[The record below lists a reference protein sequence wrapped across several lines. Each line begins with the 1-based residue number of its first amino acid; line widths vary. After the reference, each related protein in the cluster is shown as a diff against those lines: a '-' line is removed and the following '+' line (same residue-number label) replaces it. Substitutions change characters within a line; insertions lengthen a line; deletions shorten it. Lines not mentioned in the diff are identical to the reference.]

1 MNKSFIIGCVLV
13 AAISSVQA
21 GGASYQESMSSPHQ
35 AGGWYAGAGATFGA
49 VTSFTSD
56 SGTDYKGNDVSWSAY
71 LGRQVNDWLA
81 FESGYTSIGD
91 VSFNEG
97 GDGYIKD
104 TWSIDAQGVFSHSL
118 YQMDTMDICGLLTTG
133 VSYLNTK
140 GDEPA
145 VGVENAHYKGYVW
158 TYGAGFEAHVGSLD
172 NVTLRVDWR
181 RYSLDSGW
189 ENVRYINDVIGT
201 KLSYAFS

>member
-1 MNKSFIIGCVLV
+1 MNKSFLIGCVFV
-13 AAISSVQA
+13 AAVSSVQA
-21 GGASYQESMSSPHQ
+21 GGSTDQLSMVGPHQ
-35 AGGWYAGAGATFGA
+35 TGSWYVGGGATFGA
-49 VTSFTSD
+49 VTSFTAD
-56 SGTDYKGNDVSWSAY
+56 SGTDYKGNDVSWSAFV
-71 LGRQVNDWLA
+71 GRQVNDWLA

-97 GDGYIKD
+97 GNGYIED
-104 TWSIDAQGVFSHSL
+104 TWSIDAQGVFSRGL
-118 YQMDTMDICGLLTTG
+118 YQMGTMDICGLLTTG

-140 GDEPA
+140 GDDPIA
-145 VGVENAHYKGYVW
+145 GVENAHYTGYVW
-158 TYGAGFEAHVGSLD
+158 TYGAGLEAHVGSIK